1 MFPLNK
7 DHKPVK
13 QVNHKNRLALE
24 IRLKEIHNSG
34 EINIVNSPIK
44 IDERDE
50 RSDLKLSLI

>member
-50 RSDLKLSLI
+50 RSDLKL